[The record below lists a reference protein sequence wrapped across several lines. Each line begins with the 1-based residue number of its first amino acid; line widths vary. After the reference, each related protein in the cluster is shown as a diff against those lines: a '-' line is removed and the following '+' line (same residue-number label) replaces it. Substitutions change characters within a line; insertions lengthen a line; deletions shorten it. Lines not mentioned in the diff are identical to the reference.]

1 LCIAFCTS
9 WGGSRRWN
17 LLSSHTFSQFKA
29 EEPMIIIGPM
39 LASMYFVRNHWFLG
53 DYPKALAVSLSLPS
67 AHVGQ

>member
-1 LCIAFCTS
+1 
-9 WGGSRRWN
+9 
-17 LLSSHTFSQFKA
+17 
-29 EEPMIIIGPM
+29 MIIIGPM